1 MYFSLF
7 AHRPDGTEEES
18 EELNEMHDKDQCKKC
33 KVSITGQTSF
43 SCSET
48 EKTCLCKRAQKTG
61 TKSHFNLPTV
71 WKEF

>member
-1 MYFSLF
+1 MALK
-7 AHRPDGTEEES
+7 EES

-61 TKSHFNLPTV
+61 TKSHFTCQQCGKN
-71 WKEF
+71 FDR

>member
-1 MYFSLF
+1 MALK
-7 AHRPDGTEEES
+7 EES

-61 TKSHFNLPTV
+61 TKSHLPANSV
-71 WKEF
+71 ERILIVKETSKPT